1 MNNIPISNKIPEVD
15 IAIKAAQEAG
25 NAILEIYQK
34 DYKTFTKTD
43 DSPVTDADLKSN
55 KIINKIPELDIA
67 IKAAQEASNTILEI
81 YQKGY
86 NTFTK
91 TDDSPVTDADLK
103 SNKIIKEILSITKH
117 SILSEEDIDDQNRL
131 SKDTIWIIDPLDG
144 TSDFI
149 DKTGEFTVMI
159 ALVQNKKPILGVI
172 SWPTEKTLF
181 VAQKNCGAFRYSNDK
196 WDKISVTKIDEMS
209 KCRTVGS
216 RHHLSDKEK
225 EFIEKIGIEDFTS
238 IGSSL
243 KVGKISSGQAEAYIT
258 TTNKMKEWDTAAS
271 YCIILEAGGKMTDML
286 GNDLKYNNKNV
297 HHQNGIL
304 VTNGLIHEKILQEFK
319 KLE

>member
-1 MNNIPISNKIPEVD
+1 LNNIPISK
-15 IAIKAAQEAG
+15 
-25 NAILEIYQK
+25 
-34 DYKTFTKTD
+34 
-43 DSPVTDADLKSN
+43 
-55 KIINKIPELDIA
+55 KIPELDIA
-67 IKAAQEASNTILEI
+67 IKAAQEASSVILDI
-81 YQKGY
+81 YQKDY

-103 SNKIIKEILSITKH
+103 SNKKINEILSDTKH
-117 SILSEEDIDDQNRL
+117 SILSEEDVDDQSRL
-131 SKDTIWIIDPLDG
+131 SKDMIWIVDPLDG

-159 ALVQNKKPILGVI
+159 ALIQNKKPILGVI
-172 SWPTEKTLF
+172 AWPTEKILF

-196 WDKISVTKIDEMS
+196 WDKISVTKIENLS
-209 KCRTVGS
+209 ECRTIGS

-225 EFIEKIGIEDFTS
+225 EFIKKLGIKDFTS

-243 KVGKISSGQAEAYIT
+243 KVGKISSGEAEAYIT

-271 YCIILEAGGKMTDML
+271 YCIITEAGGKMTDMS
-286 GNDLKYNNKNV
+286 GNQITYNNKNV
-297 HHQNGIL
+297 YHQNGIL
-304 VTNGLIHEKILQEFK
+304 VTNGLIHDKIVKEFK

>member
-1 MNNIPISNKIPEVD
+1 MNNIPISK
-15 IAIKAAQEAG
+15 
-25 NAILEIYQK
+25 
-34 DYKTFTKTD
+34 
-43 DSPVTDADLKSN
+43 
-55 KIINKIPELDIA
+55 KIPELDIA
-67 IKAAQEASNTILEI
+67 IKAAQEASSVILDI
-81 YQKGY
+81 YQKDY

-103 SNKIIKEILSITKH
+103 SNKKINEILSDTKY
-117 SILSEEDIDDQNRL
+117 SILSEEDVDDQSRL
-131 SKDTIWIIDPLDG
+131 SKDMIWIVDPLDG

-159 ALVQNKKPILGVI
+159 ALIQNKKPILGVI
-172 SWPTEKTLF
+172 AWPTEKILF

-196 WDKISVTKIDEMS
+196 WDKISVTKIENLS
-209 KCRTVGS
+209 ECRTIGS

-225 EFIEKIGIEDFTS
+225 KFIKKLGIKDFTS

-243 KVGKISSGQAEAYIT
+243 KVGKISSGEAEAYIT

-271 YCIILEAGGKMTDML
+271 YCIITEAGGKMTDMS
-286 GNDLKYNNKNV
+286 GNQITYNNKNV
-297 HHQNGIL
+297 YHQNGIL
-304 VTNGLIHEKILQEFK
+304 VTNGLIHDKIVKEFK

>member
-1 MNNIPISNKIPEVD
+1 MNNIPISD
-15 IAIKAAQEAG
+15 
-25 NAILEIYQK
+25 
-34 DYKTFTKTD
+34 
-43 DSPVTDADLKSN
+43 
-55 KIINKIPELDIA
+55 KIPELDIA
-67 IKAAQEASNTILEI
+67 IKAAQEASSVILDI
-81 YQKGY
+81 YQKDY

-103 SNKIIKEILSITKH
+103 SNKKINEILSDTKY
-117 SILSEEDIDDQNRL
+117 SILSEEDVDDQSRL
-131 SKDTIWIIDPLDG
+131 SKDMIWIVDPLDG

-159 ALVQNKKPILGVI
+159 ALIQNKKPILGVI
-172 SWPTEKTLF
+172 AWPTEKILF

-196 WDKISVTKIDEMS
+196 WDKISVTKIENLS
-209 KCRTVGS
+209 ECRTIGS

-225 EFIEKIGIEDFTS
+225 EFIKKLGVKDFTS

-243 KVGKISSGQAEAYIT
+243 KVGKISSGEAEAYIT

-271 YCIILEAGGKMTDML
+271 YCIITEAGGKMTDMS
-286 GNDLKYNNKNV
+286 GNQITYNNKSV
-297 HHQNGIL
+297 YHQNGIL
-304 VTNGLIHEKILQEFK
+304 VTNGLIHDKIVKEFK

>member
-1 MNNIPISNKIPEVD
+1 MNNIPISNKIPEL
-15 IAIKAAQEAG
+15 
-25 NAILEIYQK
+25 N
-34 DYKTFTKTD
+34 
-43 DSPVTDADLKSN
+43 
-55 KIINKIPELDIA
+55 IA
-67 IKAAQEASNTILEI
+67 IKAAQEASNAILEI

-131 SKDTIWIIDPLDG
+131 SKDMIWIIDPLDG

-159 ALVQNKKPILGVI
+159 ALIKNKEPILGVI
-172 SWPTEKTLF
+172 AWPTEKILF
-181 VAQKNCGAFRYSNDK
+181 VAQKNCGAFRYSDDK
-196 WDKISVTKIDEMS
+196 WNKISVTKIDKLS

-225 EFIEKIGIEDFTS
+225 KFIEKIGIEDFTS

-243 KVGKISSGQAEAYIT
+243 KVGKISSGEAEAYIT

-271 YCIILEAGGKMTDML
+271 HCIILEAGGKMTDML

-297 HHQNGIL
+297 YHQNGIL